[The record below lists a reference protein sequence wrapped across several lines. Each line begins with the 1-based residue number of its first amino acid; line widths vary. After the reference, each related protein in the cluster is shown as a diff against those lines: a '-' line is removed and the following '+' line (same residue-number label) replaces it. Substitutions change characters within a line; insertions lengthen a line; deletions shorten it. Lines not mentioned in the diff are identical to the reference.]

1 MANFLGTRKTDTL
14 IGTDGDDLIDGAG
27 GADTLSG
34 GGGNDS
40 IVYQNDANRGSSI
53 DGGSGED
60 TLIVRQAASI
70 DLAATNQDAGFRAN
84 RISGFEH
91 VDASA
96 SSAAVTLAGSAGA
109 NRLSGGAGS
118 DLIRGGA
125 GADMLRGGAGGDTFV
140 YAAGDSTAAAR
151 DTILDFTVGADKI
164 DLRPLAAEGVLHW
177 SGNRAEAHGV
187 WFERSGAS
195 TLVYADAD
203 GDGQA
208 DLVLELSGNPA
219 LSLDSFLGVSQAVN
233 HAPVAQADSGAVQE
247 DGALTATGNV
257 LANDSDPDGTVLR
270 VAAPGTYDGLYGQL
284 VIGADGSYTYRL
296 ANGQVQELA
305 AGETVHD
312 SFTYRATDGALES
325 AAVLDIVITGSNDA
339 PLITGTVTGAAQ
351 EDGAPVTLVA
361 LAAAS
366 DVDRG
371 AVLSVVNV
379 PGDLPAGVSYDAAAG
394 TFALDP
400 SHAAYQALA
409 AGEIT
414 VVIVNYGVSDG
425 TATTP
430 ASVAFTVTG
439 TNDAPVVHGVVTGA
453 ANEDGAAISVS
464 ALAQATDV
472 DHGTVLSVV
481 DVPASLPAGVS
492 YDAAAQAF
500 LLDPAASAY
509 QSLTAGE
516 TVVVTVDYGVSDGL
530 ATTPATISFTITG
543 TNDAPT
549 VSGAVTGT
557 AQEDG
562 GIVTLQA
569 LANAADVDHGAVLQV
584 VDLPALPAGVSF
596 DAATQAFALNPA
608 DAAYQALAAGETVV
622 VTVNYGVSDGLATT
636 AASVSFTLTGTNDAP
651 VVSGAVTG
659 NAVEDGAAIT
669 LNALANASDVDHGAV
684 LSVVQVPAELPPG
697 VTYNAAAGT
706 FTLDPAHA
714 AYQAL
719 QEGESTT
726 VTISYRV
733 SDGTSSTAASVSWTI
748 AGTYDAPTSTAP
760 VVTGPVIGSTG
771 ENGAAVVLDALA
783 NASDADPGTT
793 LSVTDIASLPTGVSF
808 NAATHAF
815 TFDPSKANY
824 NYLAAGQT
832 ATVTVNY
839 NVTDGEHKTAASA
852 VWTVVGANDAPTV
865 NIPLPDRD
873 LESRGSFTYQ
883 LPQDAFRDADAGT
896 VFTYTAKLA
905 NSQALPSW
913 MTLDPATGTITGTA
927 PDQAEI
933 TSYSIVLSASDGMTS
948 VSDVFVLRVIGSITG
963 TEGDDTLNGGTID
976 DRMFGLGGN
985 DTMNGGDG
993 RDTMDGGAGD
1003 DHLNGGNG
1011 NDVLNGGAGDDIL
1024 EDAGGTNSFA
1034 GGDGNDK
1041 IYVNDTNTTQ
1051 TLIDAGAGDD
1061 LVQFYTRY
1069 ADQTVTLGA
1078 GKDTV
1083 RMTYVLNGSA
1093 VVTMTDFAT
1102 GAGGDVFDA
1111 AEFLSKSAG
1120 WNSSIDPFQKGYLK
1134 LVQNGADVELQW
1146 DYDGQGTGSSWSK
1159 VAVFQNTTVG
1169 SFTIDNFTPA
1179 YNPDGSGIGNT
1190 INGDDTN
1197 NTLNGTSSNDR
1208 INGFGGKDTLNG
1220 AAGDDQL
1227 YGGAGDDALNGDLGN
1242 DKLYGEGDNDTLRG
1256 GDGDD
1261 QLDGGDGNDNLN
1273 GGLGD
1278 DLLQGGAGNDYLEE
1292 NKGANAL
1299 YGGDGNDT
1307 FLIWNIDQTQVA
1319 IDGGAGDDTF
1329 TFDYRWVDQ
1338 TVTTGSGRDTIKFGH
1353 FDFGSGVITVTD
1365 FTAGANGDMLDISD
1379 VMYKLTGR
1387 PAGADPFTH
1396 GFLRFV
1402 QNGADA
1408 ELQWDRDGATSGTA
1422 WTTVIVLKNTQASA
1436 LTMDNLTPG
1445 YNPDGS
1451 GLGRVINGTE
1461 ARNTLTGT
1469 LDNDVI
1475 NGLGGADTLSG
1486 DDGDDVLNGGA
1497 DNDTLNG
1504 NAGNDVLN
1512 GDDGDDVLS
1521 DDAGSNRMYGG
1532 DGNDTFNSWNS
1543 SSHQLFDGGAGDD
1556 RFTIQFLVSDHTVTT
1571 GSGRDTLYVDRA
1583 YAGSGVITV
1592 TDFTAGAGGDVLDI
1606 TGLLNEVTGYKQNTD
1621 PFETG
1626 FLRVVQNG
1634 SQAELQLDWG
1644 GSVDGG
1650 QWRTVVILENTDA
1663 ASLTRANIVRPY
1675 NPDGSGNGEHIVGTE
1690 AGNSLTGTPDRDVID
1705 GLGGNDTLSG
1715 ADGNDVLNGGDGN
1728 DTLYGGYGD
1737 DVLNGDAGDD
1747 TMSGNEGNDILNGG
1761 DGNDTI
1767 EDGQGVNQLNGGNGN
1782 DRITVFATSASQT
1795 VDGGAGSDTII
1806 IDRIYVNQTITT
1818 GADSDVVYL
1827 GHFGGYIGV
1836 AVVTDFSTGSG
1847 GDKMDLTGLIN
1858 ESSGLAGRDPFANG
1872 YLRLHQNG
1880 ADVEL
1885 QWDWNGATDGEGW
1898 WTVAVMQNTQATS
1911 YTGANFVQGF
1921 SPAVAPAATLVG
1933 VAAAQPDALHG

>member
-14 IGTDGDDLIDGAG
+14 IGTDSDDLIDGAG

-70 DLAATNQDAGFRAN
+70 DLAAANQDAGFRAN

-118 DLIRGGA
+118 DMIRGGA
-125 GADMLRGGAGGDTFV
+125 GADVLRGGGGGDTFV

-247 DGALTATGNV
+247 DSALTATGNV

-270 VAAPGTYDGLYGQL
+270 VAAPGTYDGQYGQL
-284 VIGADGSYTYRL
+284 VFDADGSYTYTL
-296 ANGQVQELA
+296 ANGSVQQLG

-312 SFTYRATDGALES
+312 SFTYRATDGALET

-339 PLITGTVTGAAQ
+339 PVVSGIVTAALL
-351 EDGAPVTLVA
+351 EDGAPVTLDA
-361 LAAAS
+361 LATAS

-371 AVLSVVNV
+371 AVLAVVNV
-379 PGDLPAGVSYDAAAG
+379 PADLPAGVSYDVAAHA
-394 TFALDP
+394 FALDP

-409 AGEIT
+409 AGETT

-430 ASVAFTVTG
+430 ASIAFTVTG

-472 DHGTVLSVV
+472 DHGTVLSVI
-481 DVPASLPAGVS
+481 DVPASLPAGVT

-500 LLDPAASAY
+500 VLDPAAAVY
-509 QSLTAGE
+509 QSLAAGE
-516 TVVVTVDYGVSDGL
+516 TMVVTVDYGVSDGL

-557 AQEDG
+557 AREDG
-562 GIVTLQA
+562 AIVTLQA
-569 LANAADVDHGAVLQV
+569 LANAADLDHGAVLQV

-622 VTVNYGVSDGLATT
+622 VTVNYGVSDGMATT

-659 NAVEDGAAIT
+659 AAVEDGAAIT
-669 LNALANASDVDHGAV
+669 LNALANAADADHGAV
-684 LSVVQVPAELPPG
+684 LSVLQVPAELPPG
-697 VTYNAAAGT
+697 ITYNAAAGT

-714 AYQAL
+714 AYQGL

-733 SDGTSSTAASVSWTI
+733 SDGTNSTAASVSWTI
-748 AGTYDAPTSTAP
+748 AGAYDAPTSTAP
-760 VVTGPVIGSTG
+760 VVSGPVTGSTG

-783 NASDADPGTT
+783 NASDADPGTI

-873 LESRGSFTYQ
+873 VESRGSFTYQ

-905 NSQALPSW
+905 NSQRLPSW

-927 PDQAEI
+927 PDQADI
-933 TSYSIVLSASDGMTS
+933 TSYTILLTASDGAGGA
-948 VSDVFVLRVIGSITG
+948 VSDSFVLRVIGSITG

-1011 NDVLNGGAGDDIL
+1011 NDVLIGGMGDDIL
-1024 EDAGGTNSFA
+1024 EDAGGTNSFS

-1169 SFTIDNFTPA
+1169 RFTIDNFTPA

-1190 INGDDTN
+1190 INGDDAN
-1197 NTLNGTSSNDR
+1197 NTLNGTASNDR

-1227 YGGAGDDALNGDLGN
+1227 YGGAGDDTLSGELGD
-1242 DKLYGEGDNDTLRG
+1242 DKLYGEGDNDLLFGGDGQDLLDG

-1261 QLDGGDGNDNLN
+1261 KLYGGN
-1273 GGLGD
+1273 GD
-1278 DLLQGGAGNDYLEE
+1278 DVLIGGAGDDYLEE

-1299 YGGDGNDT
+1299 SGGDGNDS
-1307 FLIWNIDQTQVA
+1307 FLLFHLDQTQTL
-1319 IDGGAGDDTF
+1319 IDGGAGNDTF
-1329 TFDYRWVDQ
+1329 TFDYRWADQ
-1338 TVTTGSGRDTIKFGH
+1338 TVTTGTGRDLIKFAHFEGGTGVITITDFTAGPAGDTLDISNIISKLSGLPDHTNPFTNGFLRVIQNGADAELQWDYNGATGGQAWTTAIVFKNLQANTLTSDNLTPAYNPDGSGTGRVLTGTEGRNAITGTLDNDVIHGLGDNDTLQGNDGNDVLYGGDGNDTINGGYGDDVLYGDAGDDTLADDSGSNRLYGGEGNDTFNSWYAAASQVFDGGAGNDYFRIQGLYKDHTITTGSGRDTVFADRIWDGP
-1353 FDFGSGVITVTD
+1353 GVITVTD
-1365 FTAGANGDMLDISD
+1365 FTAGTGGDVLDISG
-1379 VMYKLTGR
+1379 MLGALSGYKQDT
-1387 PAGADPFTH
+1387 DPFEK
-1396 GFLRFV
+1396 GYMQIV
-1402 QNGADA
+1402 QVGSRA
-1408 ELQWDRDGATSGTA
+1408 ELQVDWNGAGDGGQWRTVMVLDNTDITTLTRANISG
-1422 WTTVIVLKNTQASA
+1422 
-1436 LTMDNLTPG
+1436 G

-1451 GLGRVINGTE
+1451 G
-1461 ARNTLTGT
+1461 A
-1469 LDNDVI
+1469 
-1475 NGLGGADTLSG
+1475 
-1486 DDGDDVLNGGA
+1486 
-1497 DNDTLNG
+1497 
-1504 NAGNDVLN
+1504 
-1512 GDDGDDVLS
+1512 
-1521 DDAGSNRMYGG
+1521 
-1532 DGNDTFNSWNS
+1532 
-1543 SSHQLFDGGAGDD
+1543 
-1556 RFTIQFLVSDHTVTT
+1556 
-1571 GSGRDTLYVDRA
+1571 
-1583 YAGSGVITV
+1583 
-1592 TDFTAGAGGDVLDI
+1592 
-1606 TGLLNEVTGYKQNTD
+1606 
-1621 PFETG
+1621 
-1626 FLRVVQNG
+1626 
-1634 SQAELQLDWG
+1634 
-1644 GSVDGG
+1644 
-1650 QWRTVVILENTDA
+1650 
-1663 ASLTRANIVRPY
+1663 
-1675 NPDGSGNGEHIVGTE
+1675 GEHIVGTD
-1690 AGNSLTGTPDRDVID
+1690 AANTLTGTPDRDVID
-1705 GLGGNDTLSG
+1705 GLGGKDTLNG
-1715 ADGNDVLNGGDGN
+1715 ANGNDVINGGDGD
-1728 DTLYGGYGD
+1728 DTISGGSGD

-1747 TMSGNEGNDILNGG
+1747 TLAGNEGNDVLNGG
-1761 DGNDTI
+1761 DGNDII
-1767 EDGQGVNQLNGGNGN
+1767 EDNTGVNQLNGGNGN
-1782 DRITVFATSASQT
+1782 DRITVFGTSTSQT
-1795 VDGGAGSDTII
+1795 IDGGAGSDTII
-1806 IDRIYVNQTITT
+1806 IDRVQANQTITT
-1818 GADSDVVYL
+1818 GADSDIVYL
-1827 GHFGGYIGV
+1827 GHFGGYYGV
-1836 AVVTDFSTGSG
+1836 AIVTDFSVASG
-1847 GDKMDLTGLIN
+1847 GDKLDLTGLIN

-1911 YTGANFVQGF
+1911 YTGANFVQGYT
-1921 SPAVAPAATLVG
+1921 PAVALVG
-1933 VAAAQPDALHG
+1933 VADAQPDALHG